1 MKIKTFILTFLM
13 MSCSIVFGQGTETV
27 NAKSEGDLWMYLA
40 FDEVG
45 TIVIANEIS
54 LSEALE
60 IPNGKKVTI
69 DLNGKKLSTNND
81 YIIKNFGKLTIT
93 DSDPEGKGTIIA
105 PLGIYNGKPQTRTT
119 FREVDYNVQLTI
131 NGGVF
136 NSTSLE
142 GGAAIYNH
150 LGVINIKGGEFYGEY
165 SAITNYGK
173 AIIENAYIECL
184 NRDNDA
190 AAIINDFE
198 IEFKENVNIVGIY
211 TTVTDTGVLIGEYR
225 PTYLFAELN
234 GTKYP
239 SLQAALDAC
248 TTGDNTINLLFHNSD
263 NATVSQKE
271 GVNITIDGNGYKGKQ
286 FEYTGTICVHG
297 NSRHT
302 GTETLTIQDINF
314 TTENDSHDFIL
325 CDFRKCNEAAQEVVR
340 YAHNVTVQN
349 CNFNAKETSTAV
361 VALRFR
367 QSYNINVVGGT
378 FTNLHSVMW
387 ATGTSNATV
396 DGITATNC
404 KEGGISFGA
413 STPVYVKNSTIAGA
427 QYGVRADGDGAYS
440 LTVENSK
447 LTAEVPV
454 IVRNTTGEYNL
465 TVENNSTLTA
475 ADGKPQVVVTAGKD
489 NEAYVT
495 PTSDVNVTL
504 YDNVTST
511 FGLTAKIGNAF
522 YATLQDAVDNAK
534 TGETVTL
541 IADNCK
547 EDVTVNQ
554 APNYAITIDGAEK
567 TFKGTITVDGKSA
580 RYETTALTI
589 KNVNFDAT
597 EGISADACINL
608 GVSGNDNTRYTNNVT
623 VENCTFTDNDYT
635 SVAVKSYTG
644 GDRNL
649 VVRDCEANGMHSLA
663 QLKNIEQGLVISG
676 NIANTKN
683 GINLN
688 QTAVGTIEGNEIN
701 VKGYAVRI
709 GESTGGNI
717 TLNENTLKTD
727 NTEGDPVI
735 ELRGTVVA
743 LNMEKNVVSGNTH
756 IKGTA
761 GTISVDANYWDGK
774 ETPVVAEGSAPIVVN
789 SYYSDATLSTL
800 VRNEMG
806 SIYAFV
812 SSDRIFGDVTTNAK
826 ESIKIEIIGK
836 DGNPIGSSTLEK
848 TEHATGF
855 NKQLTWRINLGDDD
869 SDSWAMAW
877 NPGAPSINN
886 MPAKVKLYVDAKEG
900 DAAVAEAEIKYTANG
915 DGQSPV
921 FAAKTNAE
929 GKINSF
935 IACTGEFNLNNAANK
950 LVSASADGDN
960 IAILTAGTYA
970 VPTGKDLTI
979 TGAVN
984 DVQFGPIG
992 TPRMDGNYTFN
1003 NVTFNYAADSH
1014 YKGLQYAGYMVYNN
1028 CTFNGQVFLYGESE
1042 TFNGCTFNQENS
1054 AYYNVWTY
1062 SAKEVAFNEC
1072 TFNSAG
1078 KSVLIYHEGATTFN
1092 DVAVTKCEFNASQT
1106 VEDKAAIEMD
1116 SSLTRGIKL
1125 TIDGETTATG
1135 FDEGNASGNTL
1146 WNNKKGNNDDANNDI
1161 TVVVDD
1167 ETVLE
1172 PVYVAKIGEEGHRT
1186 LQEAINEVENGE
1198 TITLLANCDEAVHI
1212 NKTNV
1217 AFTIDGQ
1224 ISETEKVDF
1233 SGVIGINIGQNVT
1246 IRNIDFNG
1254 ATANHDFI
1262 KNEGSPTGKNY
1273 NTTLLVE
1280 NCSFTGNSEFDVV
1293 GVRTTHPTHTQIVN
1307 CTADGLHSL
1316 LQNTGG
1322 QKVTADN
1329 VVVINGK
1336 EGGLALGGV
1345 RAADVKNSKITAN
1358 GYGVRIDAGTADAVF
1373 NIESSEF
1380 NAYIPVIARKA
1391 TAQNVNFTFSG
1402 ENTMTQTNEDN
1413 VWFVIENVNSRYH
1426 NGNVSLETLV
1436 TPTGNVSVTLNGTG
1450 LDRKGIYGSAL
1461 NGEGTEDNPYL
1472 IETVNDLVFFRE
1484 KVNGGNNYAGK
1495 HVKLAANIDL
1505 NNKEW
1510 TPIGNVTY
1518 DSKYK
1523 PADASKVFSGVFN
1536 GNGKVISNL
1545 KVASTVGGADTQ
1557 ANVGFFGITGEGA
1570 DIKDL
1575 TLTNVNIETDGRNVG
1590 ALAGFAYKATLSNI
1604 TVNGNIQIKGGNNVA
1619 GVAGMTRYY
1628 DMSATNISVSGANG
1642 SAIVGNNIVGGIFAE
1657 IAPDD
1662 SEQTFNGLNVENVA
1676 ITGVGG
1682 VGGIVG
1688 LLTTGTVE
1696 NVSVKNVALTGRTD
1710 YQGNAM
1716 GRIRLGSVAGLMG
1729 GKYATIANEVIDNVT
1744 AKNLVGNDVVLPII
1758 GANYD
1763 ASSNATEA
1771 KIGDTYYAT
1780 LETAINAVKEGDNTI
1795 QLLADVNENV
1805 TVIQKEGFNI
1815 LIDGKKAENENY
1827 QFDGIINIY
1836 GNARHTG
1843 TETLTIQN
1851 IDFYTEVPNTTPYY
1865 FINALENGS
1874 VTVGNTTYNKQYAHN
1889 VTVKGCKFTTSEED
1903 TDNQIVGIGLRQTYN
1918 IVVDNCTANHIFSL
1932 MWGTAVDGLELN
1944 EVTLENAT
1952 EGITLGGAS
1961 KGVEIKNSKIVSPSY
1976 GIRAEGPGHD
1986 FTITDSKIEAV
1997 VPFVVRNVAE
2007 DNNTLSFNFEGTNTI
2022 KENNPTDY
2030 WFVAGKTEYKGQT
2043 EELPTAP
2050 AGTVVVT
2057 LNDTNLSYDGV
2068 YGNFAVAKIGSVQYT
2083 SFEAALN
2090 AVEDGETIEL
2100 FNITGSENKEI
2111 EFTKDIEFTI
2121 TGTAPK
2127 YALPVVTFQN
2137 ATVNISNAEILIPE
2151 LDARQ
2156 NATINVINSTVYD
2169 AGGNSIAKSYYNGAI
2184 NISGTSEVYMMQ
2196 VTTMGY
2202 INISGTAKLHAT
2214 WQTNVY
2220 GNGLVTIKDNAIF
2233 NTAALHLTGQAYSGR
2248 DNTDTER
2255 VGKPAEIV
2263 VNGANFTVGK
2273 VYSASGAD
2281 YSYNADGYGINVG
2294 TIEGKSAILTIK
2306 NGGNVNIYTGDGKTA
2321 NIGADGTVNIE
2332 ASTFNVECRAEN
2344 GTATLAN
2351 NGTMNVTGEASIN
2364 IKNLTDNAINFTD
2377 VTIADAYIGG
2387 GVNAFGTNNFTG
2399 ETNVTG
2405 TFSVGYNNVSAAP
2418 VVVNVTGNFNGG
2430 NVLIGSRNEHVLNLG
2445 NAEGGRTTAHFATQL
2460 GAFGDVNINN
2470 ADVTYQYAFIRNDFN
2485 VTNSTMAIT
2494 NANTYFS
2501 GNAKVVVD
2509 NSSWDLRGY
2518 ANIGSY
2524 GGPDYKGNADVTL
2537 KNGSSMTATN
2547 LGVEQYDGKT
2557 VILTLEDSST
2567 LTATNLS
2574 NTGSIVLA
2582 NVQAKVTSNEFDNV
2596 PTTSVAYHKVNYVE
2610 GSYVVVAKDYVAQI
2624 YDVNNNTND
2633 DRRYESLAEAATAA
2647 QDGETIQ
2654 LLWNEGD
2661 AAISMAA
2668 TFVGN
2673 KTVTITGTADVD
2685 WDKDWL
2691 YVGRNG
2697 EGDGKVIFDNAKLTS
2712 VSNNSAYGFNVSGGK
2727 LNDNT
2732 TNNGIVE
2739 IKNSTIVLDYMLNK
2753 NVITLDNSTLTV
2765 KNGFSVTGREASES
2779 ATGEDATATMTLS
2792 NNSKVVVNN
2801 MNSMGIGHEAYGIM
2815 NIDATST
2822 FETTQ
2827 YFNISAKGTMNVNG
2841 GNVKVAGTLDNNG
2854 TMNVAAE
2861 SNVEVT
2867 GNLNVNGTLKS
2878 AGDITA
2884 NIVKAET
2891 ATIQLTGGIYTT
2903 EPQDSWCA
2911 ESYGVFPYDENSWV
2925 VREISGE
2932 QTFELIAGWNW
2943 VSSYITEF
2951 DGEDGL
2957 TMLQDSLYTNGIQI
2971 KNDNYTSNYRNNG
2984 WSGRLTS
2991 VSVKEMYKVNMS
3003 GEANFK
3009 FKGSFVNYDECEIVL
3024 RPGWNYIGYPVNVE
3038 TNLADALVILS
3049 ADGEPIEDNTNDIL
3063 KSQQGT
3069 AINIGSGWFI
3079 DNAFNLVPGKGYMYY
3094 NSSDEVKVLRYTT
3107 KKATTTSET
3116 NTRSSKHWTAD
3127 ATQYPSNMTMIA
3139 MTDVE
3144 GGNYEVAA
3152 FVNGEVRGSSRPVYV
3167 ESLDAYILILT
3178 ISGDDVEEM
3187 TFKCY
3192 DLTTGEEVEFSNRI
3206 NYSNDAV
3213 VGSANEPYML
3223 TRGTTGI
3230 GEAAISNVTIYPN
3243 PTTTGTEIN
3252 LEATCDK
3259 VEVFNALGVK
3269 VVEYQNVDTIDA
3281 LETAGIYVIRITNNG
3296 NVQNCRLVVK

>member
-13 MSCSIVFGQGTETV
+13 MSCSIVFGQGTYSES
-27 NAKSEGDLWMYLA
+27 AKTEAQIMMHLA
-40 FDEVG
+40 NDEVG
-45 TIVIANEIS
+45 TITIANNISIGNTIEI
-54 LSEALE
+54 L
-60 IPNGKKVTI
+60 NGRKVTI
-69 DLNGKKLSTNND
+69 DLNGHELSTNEEI
-81 YIIKNFGKLTIT
+81 YIFKNFGKLTIT

-105 PLGIYNGKPQTRTT
+105 PLGIYNGKPQTRTIST
-119 FREVDYNVQLTI
+119 DINYNAQLTI
-131 NGGVF
+131 NGGKFV
-136 NSTSLE
+136 STSSNVS
-142 GGAAIYNH
+142 AAIYNH
-150 LGVINIKGGEFYGEY
+150 LGVINIRGGEFYGEY
-165 SAITNYGK
+165 SAITNYGM
-173 AIIENAYIECL
+173 ANIENTYIECL
-184 NRDNDA
+184 NRDNGA

-198 IEFKENVNIVGIY
+198 IEYGENVRIVGRY
-211 TTVTDTGVLIGEYR
+211 TTATETGVITPSDYK
-225 PTYLFAELN
+225 PTYLFAELD

-286 FEYTGTICVHG
+286 FEYTGTIYVNG

-302 GTETLTIQDINF
+302 GAETLTIQDVDF
-314 TTENDSHDFIL
+314 YTEKDTHDFIS
-325 CDFRKCNEAAQEVVR
+325 CNSGSDPVIR

-349 CNFNAKETSTAV
+349 CNFNAKKESTAV

-367 QSYNINVVGGT
+367 QSYNINVKDSE
-378 FTNLHSVMW
+378 FTNLHSAMW
-387 ATGTSNATV
+387 ATGTSGIAFDNIEATK
-396 DGITATNC
+396 C
-404 KEGGISFGA
+404 KEGGISAGT
-413 STPVYVKNSTIAGA
+413 STPVSVKNSTIEGA
-427 QYGVRADGDGAYS
+427 KYGVRADGSGAYS
-440 LTVENSK
+440 LTVENST
-447 LTAEVPV
+447 LEAEVPV
-454 IVRNTTGEYNL
+454 IVRNTTGDYNL
-465 TVENNSTLTA
+465 TVKEDATLTA
-475 ADGKPQVVVTAGKD
+475 TNGGPQVVVTEGSD
-489 NEAYVT
+489 NADYVV

-567 TFKGTITVDGKSA
+567 TFKGTITVDGNSA

-608 GVSGNDNTRYTNNVT
+608 GVSGNNNTRYTNNVT
-623 VENCTFTDNDYT
+623 VESCTFTDNDYS

-644 GDRNL
+644 GDHNL
-649 VVRDCEANGMHSLA
+649 VVKDCEANGMHSLA
-663 QLKNIEQGLVISG
+663 QLANVEKGLVISG
-676 NIANTKN
+676 NTADTKN

-688 QTAVGTIEGNEIN
+688 QTAVGTIEGNIIN
-701 VKGYAVRI
+701 VKGYAVRA
-709 GESTGGNI
+709 GVNGSNGGNI
-717 TLNENTLKTD
+717 TLTNNTLKTD

-761 GTISVDANYWDGK
+761 GTISVDENYWDGK
-774 ETPVVAEGSAPIVVN
+774 EAPVVAEGSTPIVVN
-789 SYYSDATLSTL
+789 SYYSDEACTNL

-836 DGNPIGSSTLEK
+836 DGNPIGTSSLEK

-855 NKQLTWRINLGDDD
+855 NKTLTWRINLGDDD

-877 NPGAPSINN
+877 EEGCPSINN
-886 MPAKVKLYVDAKEG
+886 MPTKVKLYVDAKEG

-960 IAILTAGTYA
+960 IAILVAGTYD

-979 TGAVN
+979 TGAV
-984 DVQFGPIG
+984 
-992 TPRMDGNYTFN
+992 DGVKFNMASPVGIHSSMTFN
-1003 NVTFNYAADSH
+1003 NVTFEYSSNNDYI
-1014 YKGLQYAGYMVYNN
+1014 GLQHAGDMVYNN
-1028 CTFNGQVFLYGESE
+1028 CIINGQVFLYGTSE
-1042 TFNGCTFNQENS
+1042 TFNNCTFNQNS
-1054 AYYNVWTY
+1054 SGAYNVWTY
-1062 SAKEVAFNEC
+1062 GAKEVAFNEC

-1078 KSVLIYHEGATTFN
+1078 KSVLIYSDQPGQVN
-1092 DVAVTKCEFNASQT
+1092 DVNVVNCQLNASNK
-1106 VEDKAAIEMD
+1106 VAGKAAFEMD
-1116 SSLTRGIKL
+1116 SSIQSDITL
-1125 TIDGETTATG
+1125 TIDAATTATG
-1135 FDEGNASGNTL
+1135 FDNGNVSGNSL
-1146 WNNKKGNNDDANNDI
+1146 WNNKKGNDDDANNDI
-1161 TVVVDD
+1161 TVVVAG

-1172 PVYVAKIGEEGHRT
+1172 PVYEAQIEDKKFRNLKDAFAAATEE
-1186 LQEAINEVENGE
+1186 Q
-1198 TITLLANCDEAVHI
+1198 TITLLGDATPDLTSQRAITKAPVIDLNDNTLTLAEDDLYFGTTTFKNGSIVVDPSVNASTAVFWMFANQTLTFDNVKLTATGVTGTYLIGINGGTGSNVNLLNGTNIIINNESQAGLSAVICDNGTGNNVIIEDSYINVNNIEGRFYLGGTSGNITVDNTDIDLNGVKEGFYLRVNQTLSIGEDTTIDVVLNETEGRYGINFTDVNYTYTVAETATVNATVYEPVAIAQIGTIKYPTLQGAIDAVKDGETIELLAECAEAVHI

-1217 AFTIDGQ
+1217 TFTIDGQ

-1293 GVRTTHPTHTQIVN
+1293 GVRTTHPTHTQIVD

-1316 LQNTGG
+1316 LQNNGG
-1322 QKVTADN
+1322 QKVTVDN

-1336 EGGLALGGV
+1336 EGGLSTTGTHV
-1345 RAADVKNSKITAN
+1345 IEIKNSKITAN
-1358 GYGVRIDAGTADAVF
+1358 GYGVRIDAATAGAKI
-1373 NIESSEF
+1373 NIESSKF
-1380 NAYIPVIARKA
+1380 NAYIPVYARNA
-1391 TAQNVNFTFSG
+1391 TAKNVNFTFSG
-1402 ENTMTQTNEDN
+1402 ENEMIQTNNDE
-1413 VWFVIENVNSRYH
+1413 VWFVIEGGYKKYH
-1426 NGNVSLETLV
+1426 EGNVSLEQLV
-1436 TPTGNVSVTLNGTG
+1436 APTGQVSVTLNDTG
-1450 LDRKGIYGSAL
+1450 LDRNGIYG
-1461 NGEGTEDNPYL
+1461 
-1472 IETVNDLVFFRE
+1472 
-1484 KVNGGNNYAGK
+1484 NYG
-1495 HVKLAANIDL
+1495 
-1505 NNKEW
+1505 
-1510 TPIGNVTY
+1510 
-1518 DSKYK
+1518 
-1523 PADASKVFSGVFN
+1523 
-1536 GNGKVISNL
+1536 
-1545 KVASTVGGADTQ
+1545 
-1557 ANVGFFGITGEGA
+1557 
-1570 DIKDL
+1570 
-1575 TLTNVNIETDGRNVG
+1575 
-1590 ALAGFAYKATLSNI
+1590 
-1604 TVNGNIQIKGGNNVA
+1604 
-1619 GVAGMTRYY
+1619 
-1628 DMSATNISVSGANG
+1628 
-1642 SAIVGNNIVGGIFAE
+1642 
-1657 IAPDD
+1657 
-1662 SEQTFNGLNVENVA
+1662 
-1676 ITGVGG
+1676 
-1682 VGGIVG
+1682 
-1688 LLTTGTVE
+1688 
-1696 NVSVKNVALTGRTD
+1696 
-1710 YQGNAM
+1710 
-1716 GRIRLGSVAGLMG
+1716 
-1729 GKYATIANEVIDNVT
+1729 
-1744 AKNLVGNDVVLPII
+1744 
-1758 GANYD
+1758 
-1763 ASSNATEA
+1763 
-1771 KIGDTYYAT
+1771 
-1780 LETAINAVKEGDNTI
+1780 
-1795 QLLADVNENV
+1795 
-1805 TVIQKEGFNI
+1805 
-1815 LIDGKKAENENY
+1815 
-1827 QFDGIINIY
+1827 
-1836 GNARHTG
+1836 
-1843 TETLTIQN
+1843 
-1851 IDFYTEVPNTTPYY
+1851 
-1865 FINALENGS
+1865 
-1874 VTVGNTTYNKQYAHN
+1874 
-1889 VTVKGCKFTTSEED
+1889 
-1903 TDNQIVGIGLRQTYN
+1903 
-1918 IVVDNCTANHIFSL
+1918 
-1932 MWGTAVDGLELN
+1932 
-1944 EVTLENAT
+1944 
-1952 EGITLGGAS
+1952 
-1961 KGVEIKNSKIVSPSY
+1961 
-1976 GIRAEGPGHD
+1976 
-1986 FTITDSKIEAV
+1986 
-1997 VPFVVRNVAE
+1997 
-2007 DNNTLSFNFEGTNTI
+2007 
-2022 KENNPTDY
+2022 
-2030 WFVAGKTEYKGQT
+2030 
-2043 EELPTAP
+2043 
-2050 AGTVVVT
+2050 
-2057 LNDTNLSYDGV
+2057 
-2068 YGNFAVAKIGSVQYT
+2068 VAKIGNAVYNT
-2083 SFEAALN
+2083 FADALN
-2090 AVEDGETIEL
+2090 AVNDGETITVLDVE
-2100 FNITGSENKEI
+2100 GSEVSTEI

-2121 TGTAPK
+2121 TGEAPN

-2137 ATVNISNAEILIPE
+2137 ATVNIKDAKILIPE
-2151 LDARQ
+2151 LDARED
-2156 NATINVINSTVYD
+2156 ATINVIDSKVYD
-2169 AGGNSIAKSYYNGAI
+2169 AGGNSIAKSYFNGAI

-2220 GNGLVTIKDNAIF
+2220 GNGLVTIKDNATF

-2248 DNTDTER
+2248 DNTDAGR
-2255 VGKPAEIV
+2255 VGQPAEIV
-2263 VNGANFTVGK
+2263 VDGANLTVGK
-2273 VYSASGAD
+2273 VLSSNNAD
-2281 YSYNADGYGINVG
+2281 YSYNSSHGINVG
-2294 TIEGKSAILTIK
+2294 TVEGKSAILNIM
-2306 NGGNVNIYTGDGKTA
+2306 NGGNVNIYMANGETA
-2321 NIGADGTVNIE
+2321 NIGAGGTVNID
-2332 ASTFNVECRAEN
+2332 ASTLNTFCRAEN
-2344 GTATLAN
+2344 GTVTLAN
-2351 NGTMNVTGEASIN
+2351 NGTVNVTGTASIN
-2364 IKNLTDNAINFTD
+2364 IKKLTGYALNFTD

-2387 GVNAFGTNNFTG
+2387 GVDAFGTNNFTG

-2405 TFSVGYNNVSAAP
+2405 TFSVGYYDASAAP

-2430 NVLIGSRNEHVLNLG
+2430 NVLIGNSNEHVLNLG

-2460 GAFGDVNINN
+2460 SAFGDVNINN

-2582 NVQAKVTSNEFDNV
+2582 NVQAKVTSNEFDNA
-2596 PTTSVAYHKVNYVE
+2596 PTTTVAYHKVNYVD

-2633 DRRYESLAEAATAA
+2633 DRRYETLAEAATAA

-2673 KTVTITGTADVD
+2673 KTVTITGTANVD
-2685 WDKDWL
+2685 WSNGFFF
-2691 YVGRNG
+2691 VGRNG
-2697 EGDGKVIFDNAKLTS
+2697 EGDGKVIFDNANLTS
-2712 VSNNSAYGFNVSGGK
+2712 VSNSSAYGFNVSGGK

-2732 TNNGIVE
+2732 TNNGTVE

-2765 KNGFSVTGREASES
+2765 KNGFSVTGRKASES

-2801 MNSMGIGHEAYGIM
+2801 MNGMGIGHEAYGIM

-2951 DGEDGL
+2951 DGPTGL
-2957 TMLQDSLYTNGIQI
+2957 AMLQNGLGTYGIQI

-2984 WSGRLTS
+2984 WSGRLES
-2991 VSVKEMYKVNMS
+2991 VSVEEMYKVNMS

-3009 FKGSFVNYDECEIVL
+3009 FEGGFVNYDECKIVL

-3079 DNAFNLVPGKGYMYY
+3079 DNAFNLVPGKGYMYK
-3094 NSSDEVKVLRYTT
+3094 NTSNEVKILRYTT
-3107 KKATTTSET
+3107 KKATTTTET
-3116 NTRSSKHWTAD
+3116 NTRSSKHWTVD

-3230 GEAAISNVTIYPN
+3230 GEAAISNVNIYPN